1 MGYATSQQLARYYE
15 LYQNIDV
22 TFSKEVIK
30 ATALIPQEVF
40 IKALGSQ
47 WPCVINSSSLTGA
60 KIIAGMKSGIYE
72 KIQQGTTSVSLRFS
86 FLDQDKNEPKSFF
99 ISSKVLGVNQ
109 YGGSPDLI
117 LISLSYTQRAPDDLI
132 EILGSLLE
140 ANINS
145 AKRKEERILITPD
158 SMRKLGIIQK
168 ETIVFIQGIPRRC
181 ILRDL
186 SFSGAKVIMVGIAT
200 FLQNKEI
207 VLRVDINEPRIAI
220 GLKGV
225 IVRTE
230 NVENRKDLVALA
242 IQYHEKEVPMSYKI
256 HINNYLGQQRKLSPS
271 RAEVSEETKEVKEES
286 DKPSST
292 ETQKTPETGES

>member
-1 MGYATSQQLARYYE
+1 
-15 LYQNIDV
+15 
-22 TFSKEVIK
+22 
-30 ATALIPQEVF
+30 QEVF

-145 AKRKEERILITPD
+145 AKRKEDRILITPD

-271 RAEVSEETKEVKEES
+271 RVEVSEEVKEVKEES